1 MRTLVRSLGGFAL
14 LLTLLIGTVT
24 AASAAHNGHAKT
36 PIAGTG
42 DPDATG
48 QSIVNYR
55 EGTGTFNGTITVKN
69 LTPGATY
76 TFLVRGATG
85 ETPICSAEASSRGTF
100 TCNAQDL
107 TLPGFTMAVVRDAAG
122 MEVATGTFE
131 RRGNCRDPQQAGSQC
146 VAPGQTK
153 ERFSLVSKR

>member
-14 LLTLLIGTVT
+14 LLTLLLGTVT
-24 AASAAHNGHAKT
+24 AASTAHNGNNKA
-36 PIAGTG
+36 PITGTG
-42 DPDATG
+42 DQDATG
-48 QSIVNYR
+48 QAIVNYR

-69 LTPGATY
+69 LTPGTTY
-76 TFLVRGATG
+76 TFFVRRLTG
-85 ETPICSAEASSRGTF
+85 ETPICTGVANTQGTF
-100 TCNAQDL
+100 TCSAQGL

-146 VAPGQTK
+146 VASGQTK
-153 ERFSLVSKR
+153 

>member
-14 LLTLLIGTVT
+14 LLTLLLGTVT
-24 AASAAHNGHAKT
+24 AASAAHNGNNKA
-36 PIAGTG
+36 PITGTG

-48 QSIVNYR
+48 QAIVNYR
-55 EGTGTFNGTITVKN
+55 EGTGTFNGRITVKN
-69 LTPGATY
+69 LTAGETY
-76 TFLVRGATG
+76 TFLVRGASGERVICTG
-85 ETPICSAEASSRGTF
+85 VANTQGTF
-100 TCNAQDL
+100 GCSAQDL

-122 MEVATGTFE
+122 MEVAPGTFD

-153 ERFSLVSKR
+153 